1 MRDAGLSIKTWMD
14 INDNDY
20 TVCKEVLEAYLGWVG
35 KVQQKNDPN
44 GIDVHSSFL
53 SEALSLNY
61 DFVVPTLGH

>member
-20 TVCKEVLEAYLGWVG
+20 NTCREVLEAYLGWVG

-44 GIDVHSSFL
+44 GKNIGQWTFPYWDSIILSS
-53 SEALSLNY
+53 
-61 DFVVPTLGH
+61 T